1 MEKKE
6 KIKEAWGEYWER
18 LSDVQ
23 KLLALDNNGYTSI
36 GYSEYQSK
44 LHVDLKKSKLFDVDA
59 NTRPKLLQGIETN
72 NGWIKIESED
82 DLPKEVIE
90 CRTCFYN
97 GENYIEGIVK
107 KRSPQELSRL
117 KYINEITHYQPIEKP
132 KPPIY

>member
-1 MEKKE
+1 MTKEE

-72 NGWIKIESED
+72 NGWIKIISEK
-82 DLPKEVIE
+82 DLPKEKCDLLVYPE
-90 CRTCFYN
+90 FENQFVFHFYN
-97 GENYIEGIVK
+97 DK
-107 KRSPQELSRL
+107 KCKEVLMQ
-117 KYINEITHYQPIEKP
+117 NHTHYQQIEKP